1 MMKHAAIG
9 ALLMLMLML
18 MLMMFPGRAGD
29 GLFDSRMIAWC

>member
-1 MMKHAAIG
+1 M
-9 ALLMLMLML
+9 LMLMLML